1 MSNSCKPNSQNY
13 GSDIHRLLLAAE
25 AGQKADILCY
35 SSGHLGPRSLDQPH
49 RETKQFFWRSLEET
63 PLTLQQKQ
71 IKILPGVKKR
81 EKKQPLSEVTAV
93 ESGLLRSRQYQAA
106 ECSSHADRREDI
118 KPPEILYPSLE
129 PSPIQ
134 LRARSQKK
142 SSSESDPEQNHLF
155 CSSHLDK
162 EGLNKKDQLEMK
174 QQFRKQV
181 LPKQDL
187 WAGTDVAE
195 MHERKLQK
203 ELSKLSAQSRPS
215 RERLAVFS
223 DVFDDVCEGSPV
235 FGRILREIKT
245 DYDLYANHLMAL
257 HSSPDNMWLNTSL
270 KDLGKGKLGKMELND
285 AENEVCRLEG
295 EARRSQEEN
304 KRVQNELRS
313 LQGTTSPEHS
323 DGKNTSLSGEQDS
336 GPDIVF
342 TDSILFR
349 RLEVLN
355 TWEEIQQLEEEIKEK
370 LVPTATT
377 AVTEGCIKDQKAE
390 ILKLIASNDRLRI
403 WKTRS
408 TWC

>member
-71 IKILPGVKKR
+71 IKSLPGVKKR

-93 ESGLLRSRQYQAA
+93 KSGLLRSRQYQAA

-134 LRARSQKK
+134 LRACSQKK

-162 EGLNKKDQLEMK
+162 EVLNKKDQLEMK

-235 FGRILREIKT
+235 FGRILREIKVFPFP
-245 DYDLYANHLMAL
+245 LYPL
-257 HSSPDNMWLNTSL
+257 
-270 KDLGKGKLGKMELND
+270 
-285 AENEVCRLEG
+285 
-295 EARRSQEEN
+295 
-304 KRVQNELRS
+304 
-313 LQGTTSPEHS
+313 
-323 DGKNTSLSGEQDS
+323 QDS
-336 GPDIVF
+336 GPDIVC

-377 AVTEGCIKDQKAE
+377 AVTEGCIKDQKVVE
-390 ILKLIASNDRLRI
+390 GSAS
-403 WKTRS
+403 
-408 TWC
+408 